1 MSATPFASVDALIT
15 EGMESLLTDST
26 ATYQGGQPFGVVME
40 RGQTDAFGGGGVV
53 VDAPEVT
60 CSFHIRH
67 ALGLAEGSEL
77 VINGVRHRVGRGV
90 QPDSSGWVTVE
101 VFAA

>member
-1 MSATPFASVDALIT
+1 MPAFTAIAQRVNAAVERRLADA
-15 EGMESLLTDST
+15 T
-26 ATYQGGQPFGVVME
+26 ATYQGGDPFAVLLDRE
-40 RGQTDAFGGGGVV
+40 QTGAFGGGGDL
-53 VDAPEVT
+53 VDAPALT
-60 CSFHIRH
+60 CSFDLRH